1 MYTSA
6 AECCGG
12 NEPISSFDVRTSVF
26 INIILEPK
34 KQQQF
39 LDLQAFLC
47 NVQECK
53 AAFEHVKY
61 TALQDWFQTIVY
73 TNLTIDIPLAFI

>member
-1 MYTSA
+1 M
-6 AECCGG
+6 
-12 NEPISSFDVRTSVF
+12 
-26 INIILEPK
+26 
-34 KQQQF
+34 QQQF

-61 TALQDWFQTIVY
+61 TVLQDWFQTIVY